1 MRALVETIRNKHKG
15 NAMTTETKHTPGPWK
30 VNDKTLSGA
39 YQISDNKSGS
49 LRICTVT
56 NAPNDEANARLIAAA
71 PDMLNAMK
79 EASRFMLSG
88 STPYNLLWDA
98 ITKAEGN

>member
-1 MRALVETIRNKHKG
+1 
-15 NAMTTETKHTPGPWK
+15 MTTETKHTRGPWK

-39 YQISDNKSGS
+39 YQVSNNKLGS

-56 NAPNDEANARLIAAA
+56 NAPNDEANAQLIAAT

-79 EASRFMLSG
+79 EAVKFMSSG

-98 ITKAEGN
+98 ITKAEGK